1 MLIDTHC
8 HIFFPEY
15 DADRADVIARALDAG
30 VEKMIVVGTD
40 IPSSEKAIAL
50 AEAYPFIFA
59 TVGLHPHEAKT
70 MDDTLLR
77 ALERLSSHPKV
88 VALGETGLDFYYNK
102 SEEAVQKQAFSA
114 QIALAKKRRLPLVI
128 HIRDAWDAA
137 FDILEKEV
145 TTSAEDPDYFKE
157 IGSVLHCF
165 TGNKEIADRAT
176 AMGIYISFSGIV
188 TFAKTA
194 ALKEA
199 AASLDPHFLLI
210 ETDCPFL
217 APQGFR
223 GKRNEPA
230 FISTTAKEVAAL
242 RNISIENLA
251 EITTA
256 NAERLFNVKARLA

>member
-15 DADRADVIARALDAG
+15 DADRTDVIARAQDAG
-30 VEKMIVVGTD
+30 VGKMIVVGTD
-40 IPSSEKAIAL
+40 LPSSEKAVAL

-59 TVGLHPHEAKT
+59 AVGLHPHEAKT
-70 MDDTLLR
+70 MDDPLLR

-88 VALGETGLDFYYNK
+88 VAIGETGLDFYYNR
-102 SEEAVQKQAFSA
+102 SEAEVQRQAFSS

-137 FDILEKEV
+137 FDILEKE
-145 TTSAEDPDYFKE
+145 DLNYFKE
-157 IGSVLHCF
+157 VGSVLHCF
-165 TGNKEIADRAT
+165 TGDKQIAARAN
-176 AMGIYISFSGIV
+176 AMGLYVSFSGIV
-188 TFAKTA
+188 TFSKTA

-199 AASLDPHFLLI
+199 ATSLDPHFLLI

-223 GKRNEPA
+223 GKRNEPSY
-230 FISTTAKEVAAL
+230 ISATAKEVAAL
-242 RNISIENLA
+242 RNISMENLA

-256 NAERLFNVKARLA
+256 NAERLFRLSFF

>member
-15 DADRADVIARALDAG
+15 DADRADVIARAQNAG
-30 VEKMIVVGTD
+30 VGKMIVVGTD
-40 IPSSEKAIAL
+40 IVSSEKAVAL
-50 AEAYPFIFA
+50 AEQYPFIFA

-70 MDDTLLR
+70 MDDALLR
-77 ALERLSSHPKV
+77 ELERLSVHPKV
-88 VALGETGLDFYYNK
+88 VAIGETGLDFFYNR
-102 SEEAVQKQAFSA
+102 SEVAVQRHAFSA
-114 QIALAKKRRLPLVI
+114 QIALAQKRRLPLVI

-137 FDILEKEV
+137 FDILGRKEG
-145 TTSAEDPDYFKE
+145 ADYFKE

-165 TGNKEIADRAT
+165 TGDKAIASRAT
-176 AMGIYISFSGIV
+176 AMGLYVSFSGII
-188 TFAKTA
+188 TFSKTE

-199 AASLDPHFLLI
+199 ATLVDPHFLLI
-210 ETDCPFL
+210 ETDAPFL

-230 FISTTAKEVAAL
+230 YIATTAKQVAAL

-251 EITTA
+251 EITTENA
-256 NAERLFNVKARLA
+256 NRLFRLHATPPHLPL

>member
-15 DADRADVIARALDAG
+15 DADRADVIARAQDAG
-30 VEKMIVVGTD
+30 VGKMIVVGTD
-40 IPSSEKAIAL
+40 ISSSKKAIAL

-59 TVGLHPHEAKT
+59 TVGLHPHEAKA
-70 MDDTLLR
+70 MDDALLQE
-77 ALERLSSHPKV
+77 LENLSAHPKV
-88 VALGETGLDFYYNK
+88 VAIGETGLDFYYNR
-102 SEEAVQKQAFSA
+102 SEGDVQQQAFLA

-137 FDILEKEV
+137 FDILEGQRAPRKENK
-145 TTSAEDPDYFKE
+145 AYFKE
-157 IGSVLHCF
+157 VGSVLHCF
-165 TGNKEIADRAT
+165 TGDKQIAARAT
-176 AMGIYISFSGIV
+176 AMGLYVSFSGIV
-188 TFAKTA
+188 TFAKTD

-199 AASLDPHFLLI
+199 ATTVDPHFLLI

-223 GKRNEPA
+223 GKRNEPSHIA
-230 FISTTAKEVAAL
+230 TTAKEVAAL
-242 RNISIENLA
+242 RNISMEDLA

-256 NAERLFNVKARLA
+256 NANRLFGLPPT